1 MMPDTISP
9 LDELRLPQAG
19 EKKNWTNLYGT
30 ARWLALSKAISQSS
44 RPFVVFTSDIASA
57 LKIEQ
62 ELRFFDPS
70 IVIHHFPDWETLPYD
85 RFSPYQ
91 DIISERLTTLSLI
104 PKFKKEILIVSVQT
118 AMHRV
123 VPSEWVASHSFSL
136 VKGEVLDREKF
147 RKKLIDNGYR
157 SSPQVS
163 ESGEYAVRGSLIDV
177 FPVGSDNP
185 IRIDFFDNEI
195 ETLRMFDVE
204 TQRSTQE
211 VKEIRVLP
219 GKEFLLDQSGISR
232 FRRQWRTEFGQF
244 HDIDLYRD
252 VSEGLPP
259 PGIEYYLPLFHDRM
273 ELLADY
279 FSEGTICVFDENIE
293 KTADQFWTSVEERH
307 EALKDDTNRPVLEP
321 SQVFCK
327 FEELLTATEKFGLIF
342 LTGLNTGLAESSI
355 FGTRTPL
362 SRSIDAR
369 AKDPFAL
376 VKNHVDRSDGRT
388 LFLAESLGRR
398 EAILDLLRGQKIT
411 LKVFDSWAQ
420 FVRSSDRLGIAV
432 AAIEDGAEID
442 RPRISLITESQL
454 FGKRLEQRQRK
465 KRRNSHENIIKNLTE
480 LRLEAP
486 VVHEHHGVGRYQ
498 GLEVLN
504 IGNIEREFIQ
514 LEYRDGDKLYVPVAS
529 LELISRYSG
538 SDPDTAPL
546 HKLGTEQ
553 WSKARRKASEKI
565 RDIAAELLEL
575 HAKRALRK
583 GHAFE
588 FEKDAYNS
596 FVQAFPFEETSDQID
611 AVHAVLED
619 MGKEQPMDRLICG
632 DVGFGKTE
640 VALRAAFVAVNDG
653 YQVAVLVPTTLL
665 ANQHY
670 ETFCDRFADW
680 PVRVEQLSRFR
691 DSASTK
697 DTLEGMS
704 KGTVDIVIG
713 THKLLNKAVTFSR
726 LGLLVI
732 DEEHRFGVEQKEKI
746 KSLRADVDILTL
758 TATPIPRTLNM
769 ALSGTREL
777 SIIATPPLKRL
788 AVKTFVREWSD
799 TLLREAILRELGRGG
814 QVYFVHNKVET
825 IDSMVSSIQKLVPEA
840 RLACAHGKMRERE
853 LERVML
859 DFYHGRCN
867 VLVCSTIIE
876 TGLDISNANTIII
889 NRADRFG
896 LAQLYQ
902 LRGRVGRSHHR
913 AYAYLVVPH
922 EDSMTQDAVKRLE
935 AISSIEELGMGFTLA
950 SHDLEIRGAG
960 EILGDEQSG
969 HIQEIGFSLYSDL
982 LSRAMTA
989 LKSGREIPDQLSLES
1004 MVEVN
1009 LNIPALIPDSYL
1021 PDVHARLVFYK
1032 RISGAENT
1040 EALDELR
1047 EEIID
1052 RLGIF
1057 DDRVEN
1063 LFIVAALKMEA
1074 KPLGVK
1080 RIDFSS
1086 RGGKVEFHPDPD
1098 IEHINII
1105 KLVQSSSGYSMED
1118 GQKLKLTK
1126 VMPDAESRVS
1136 EVRSLLKKC
1145 IGE

>member
-1 MMPDTISP
+1 
-9 LDELRLPQAG
+9 
-19 EKKNWTNLYGT
+19 
-30 ARWLALSKAISQSS
+30 
-44 RPFVVFTSDIASA
+44 
-57 LKIEQ
+57 
-62 ELRFFDPS
+62 
-70 IVIHHFPDWETLPYD
+70 
-85 RFSPYQ
+85 
-91 DIISERLTTLSLI
+91 
-104 PKFKKEILIVSVQT
+104 
-118 AMHRV
+118 
-123 VPSEWVASHSFSL
+123 
-136 VKGEVLDREKF
+136 
-147 RKKLIDNGYR
+147 
-157 SSPQVS
+157 
-163 ESGEYAVRGSLIDV
+163 
-177 FPVGSDNP
+177 
-185 IRIDFFDNEI
+185 
-195 ETLRMFDVE
+195 
-204 TQRSTQE
+204 
-211 VKEIRVLP
+211 
-219 GKEFLLDQSGISR
+219 
-232 FRRQWRTEFGQF
+232 
-244 HDIDLYRD
+244 
-252 VSEGLPP
+252 
-259 PGIEYYLPLFHDRM
+259 
-273 ELLADY
+273 
-279 FSEGTICVFDENIE
+279 
-293 KTADQFWTSVEERH
+293 
-307 EALKDDTNRPVLEP
+307 
-321 SQVFCK
+321 
-327 FEELLTATEKFGLIF
+327 
-342 LTGLNTGLAESSI
+342 
-355 FGTRTPL
+355 
-362 SRSIDAR
+362 
-369 AKDPFAL
+369 
-376 VKNHVDRSDGRT
+376 
-388 LFLAESLGRR
+388 
-398 EAILDLLRGQKIT
+398 
-411 LKVFDSWAQ
+411 
-420 FVRSSDRLGIAV
+420 
-432 AAIEDGAEID
+432 
-442 RPRISLITESQL
+442 
-454 FGKRLEQRQRK
+454 
-465 KRRNSHENIIKNLTE
+465 
-480 LRLEAP
+480 
-486 VVHEHHGVGRYQ
+486 
-498 GLEVLN
+498 
-504 IGNIEREFIQ
+504 
-514 LEYRDGDKLYVPVAS
+514 
-529 LELISRYSG
+529 
-538 SDPDTAPL
+538 
-546 HKLGTEQ
+546 
-553 WSKARRKASEKI
+553 
-565 RDIAAELLEL
+565 
-575 HAKRALRK
+575 
-583 GHAFE
+583 
-588 FEKDAYNS
+588 
-596 FVQAFPFEETSDQID
+596 
-611 AVHAVLED
+611 
-619 MGKEQPMDRLICG
+619 
-632 DVGFGKTE
+632 
-640 VALRAAFVAVNDG
+640 
-653 YQVAVLVPTTLL
+653 
-665 ANQHY
+665 
-670 ETFCDRFADW
+670 
-680 PVRVEQLSRFR
+680 
-691 DSASTK
+691 
-697 DTLEGMS
+697 
-704 KGTVDIVIG
+704 
-713 THKLLNKAVTFSR
+713 
-726 LGLLVI
+726 
-732 DEEHRFGVEQKEKI
+732 
-746 KSLRADVDILTL
+746 
-758 TATPIPRTLNM
+758 M

-982 LSRAMTA
+982 LSRAMAA

-1098 IEHINII
+1098 VEHINII

>member
-1 MMPDTISP
+1 MMSDTISP
-9 LDELRLPQAG
+9 LDELPLPQSG
-19 EKKNWTNLYGT
+19 EKQNWTNLYGA
-30 ARWLALSKAISQSS
+30 ARWMAVTKAATQSL

-70 IVIHHFPDWETLPYD
+70 IAIHHFPDWETLPYD
-85 RFSPYQ
+85 RFSPHQ

-104 PKFKKEILIVSVQT
+104 PEFQKEVLIVSVQT

-136 VKGEVLDREKF
+136 IKGEVLDRDNF
-147 RKKLIDNGYR
+147 RKKLTDNGYR

-163 ESGEYAVRGSLIDV
+163 ESGEYAIRGSLIDI
-177 FPVGSDNP
+177 FPVGSHNP

-195 ETLRMFDVE
+195 ETLRLFDVE
-204 TQRSTQE
+204 TQRSTEE
-211 VKEIRVLP
+211 VQEIRVLP

-244 HDIDLYRD
+244 HNIDLYRD

-259 PGIEYYLPLFHDRM
+259 PGAEYYLPLFHEHM
-273 ELLADY
+273 ELLVDY
-279 FSEGTICVFDENIE
+279 FAESTICVFDESIE
-293 KTADQFWTSVEERH
+293 KMANQFWVSVESRH
-307 EALKDDTNRPVLEP
+307 EAVKDDTARPVLHP
-321 SQVFCK
+321 SHIFCDFK
-327 FEELLTATEKFGLIF
+327 ELLASTKKFGRIF
-342 LTGLNTGLAESSI
+342 LTGLSTSSEKANV
-355 FGTRTPL
+355 FATSSPL
-362 SRSIDAR
+362 SHPIDAR
-369 AKDPFAL
+369 AKDPFSL
-376 VKNHVDRSDGRT
+376 IRGHVDRTDGRI

-398 EAILDLLRGQKIT
+398 EAILDLLRGQKLT
-411 LKVFDSWAQ
+411 LKVFDTWAQ
-420 FVRSSDRLGIAV
+420 FVGSSDALGIAV
-432 AAIEDGAEID
+432 AAVEDGAEIEH
-442 RPRISLITESQL
+442 PRISLITEFQL
-454 FGKRLEQRQRK
+454 FGKRLEKRERRK
-465 KRRNSHENIIKNLTE
+465 KRNSYENIIKNLTE
-480 LRLEAP
+480 LRLAAP
-486 VVHEHHGVGRYQ
+486 VVHEQHGVGRYQ

-504 IGNIEREFIQ
+504 IGAVESEFIK

-553 WSKARRKASEKI
+553 WNKARRQAGEKI

-588 FEKDAYNS
+588 FEKDAFNS
-596 FVQAFPFEETSDQID
+596 FVQAFPFEETSDQVD
-611 AVHAVLED
+611 AVDAVLED

-653 YQVAVLVPTTLL
+653 HQVAVLVPTTLL

-680 PVRVEQLSRFR
+680 PIRVEQLSRFR
-691 DSASTK
+691 DTGSTK

-704 KGTVDIVIG
+704 NGKVDIVIG
-713 THKLLNKAVTFSR
+713 THKLLNKSVSFFR

-732 DEEHRFGVEQKEKI
+732 DEEHRFGVDQKEKI
-746 KSLRADVDILTL
+746 KSLRADMDILTL

-769 ALSGTREL
+769 ALSGTREM

-788 AVKTFVREWSD
+788 AVKTFVREWSAV
-799 TLLREAILRELGRGG
+799 LLREAILRELGRGG

-825 IDSMVSSIQKLVPEA
+825 INSIVSTIQGIVPDA
-840 RLACAHGKMRERE
+840 RVACAHGKMRERE
-853 LERVML
+853 LEGVML

-922 EDSMTQDAVKRLE
+922 ENSITPDAVKRLE

-982 LSRAMTA
+982 LSRAMA
-989 LKSGREIPDQLSLES
+989 VLKSGSEIPEQLSLEETI
-1004 MVEVN
+1004 EVN

-1040 EALDELR
+1040 AVLEELR

-1063 LFIVAALKMEA
+1063 LFTVAALKIEA

-1086 RGGKVEFHPDPD
+1086 RGGKVEFHPDPNV
-1098 IEHINII
+1098 EAINII
-1105 KLVQSSSGYSMED
+1105 KLVQSGSGYSMEN
-1118 GQKLKLTK
+1118 GQKLKLIK
-1126 VMPDAESRVS
+1126 AMPDVESRVS

-1145 IGE
+1145 IG

>member
-1 MMPDTISP
+1 MTLDTISP
-9 LDELRLPQAG
+9 LDELPLPQSG
-19 EKKNWTNLYGT
+19 EKQNWTNLYGA
-30 ARWLALSKAISQSS
+30 ARWMAVTKAVTQSL

-57 LKIEQ
+57 SKIEQ
-62 ELRFFDPS
+62 ELKFFDPS

-104 PKFKKEILIVSVQT
+104 PEFQKEVLIVSVQT

-136 VKGEVLDREKF
+136 VKGEVLDRDKF

-157 SSPQVS
+157 PSSQVS
-163 ESGEYAVRGSLIDV
+163 ESGEYAIRGSLIDV
-177 FPVGSDNP
+177 FPVGSHNP
-185 IRIDFFDNEI
+185 VRIDFFDNEI
-195 ETLRMFDVE
+195 ETLRLFDVE
-204 TQRSTQE
+204 TQRSTEE
-211 VKEIRVLP
+211 VQEIRVLP

-259 PGIEYYLPLFHDRM
+259 PGVEYYLPLFHENM
-273 ELLADY
+273 ELLVDY
-279 FSEGTICVFDENIE
+279 FSESTICVFDEKIE
-293 KTADQFWTSVEERH
+293 KMANRFWVSVESRH
-307 EALKDDTNRPVLEP
+307 EAVKDDIARPVLEP
-321 SQVFCK
+321 SHIFCDFK
-327 FEELLTATEKFGLIF
+327 ELLASTKKFGRIF
-342 LTGLNTGLAESSI
+342 LTGLSTSSEKANV
-355 FGTRTPL
+355 FATSSPL
-362 SRSIDAR
+362 SHPIDAR
-369 AKDPFAL
+369 AKDPFSL
-376 VKNHVDRSDGRT
+376 IRSHVDRTDGRI

-398 EAILDLLRGQKIT
+398 EAILDLLRGQKLT
-411 LKVFDSWAQ
+411 LKIFDTWAQ
-420 FVRSSDRLGIAV
+420 FVGSSDALGIAV
-432 AAIEDGAEID
+432 AAVEDGAEIEH
-442 RPRISLITESQL
+442 PRISLVTEFQL
-454 FGKRLEQRQRK
+454 FGKRLEQRQRRK
-465 KRRNSHENIIKNLTE
+465 KRNSHENIIKNLTE
-480 LRLEAP
+480 LCLAAP
-486 VVHEHHGVGRYQ
+486 VVHEQHGVGRYQ

-504 IGNIEREFIQ
+504 IGVVESEFIK

-553 WSKARRKASEKI
+553 WSKARREAGEKI

-583 GHAFE
+583 GYAFE

-596 FVQAFPFEETSDQID
+596 FVQAFPFEETSDQVD
-611 AVHAVLED
+611 AVDAVLED

-653 YQVAVLVPTTLL
+653 HQVAVLVPTTLL

-680 PVRVEQLSRFR
+680 PIRVEQLSRFR
-691 DSASTK
+691 DAGSTK

-704 KGTVDIVIG
+704 NGKVDIVIG
-713 THKLLNKAVTFSR
+713 THKLLNKAVNFFR

-732 DEEHRFGVEQKEKI
+732 DEEHRFGVSQKEKI

-769 ALSGTREL
+769 ALSGTREM

-788 AVKTFVREWSD
+788 AVKTFVREWSAV
-799 TLLREAILRELGRGG
+799 LLREAILRELGRGG

-825 IDSMVSSIQKLVPEA
+825 IDSMVSTIQEIVPEG
-840 RLACAHGKMRERE
+840 RIACAHGQMRERE

-889 NRADRFG
+889 NRADKLG

-922 EDSMTQDAVKRLE
+922 ENSITPDAVKRLE

-982 LSRAMTA
+982 LSRAMA
-989 LKSGREIPDQLSLES
+989 VLKSGREIPEQLSLGS
-1004 MVEVN
+1004 VIEVN

-1040 EALDELR
+1040 ETLEELR

-1063 LFIVAALKMEA
+1063 LFTVAALKMEA

-1080 RIDFSS
+1080 RIVFSS
-1086 RGGKVEFHPDPD
+1086 RGGKVEFHPDPN
-1098 IEHINII
+1098 IEPINII
-1105 KLVQSSSGYSMED
+1105 KLVQSGSGYSMEN
-1118 GQKLKLTK
+1118 GQKLKLIK
-1126 VMPDAESRVS
+1126 DMPDVESRVS

-1145 IGE
+1145 IG

>member
-9 LDELRLPQAG
+9 LDGVDLPQPN

-30 ARWLALSKAISQSS
+30 AKWMAVSKAASESL

-62 ELRFFDPS
+62 ELRFFDPRMA
-70 IVIHHFPDWETLPYD
+70 IHHYPDWETLPYD

-104 PKFKKEILIVSVQT
+104 PDFKKEVLIVAVQT
-118 AMHRV
+118 AMHRI
-123 VPSEWVASHSFSL
+123 VPGEWLALHSFSL
-136 VKGEVLDREKF
+136 VKGEVLDRDKF

-163 ESGEYAVRGSLIDV
+163 ESGEYAIRGSLIDV
-177 FPVGSDNP
+177 FPVGSLNP

-195 ETLRMFDVE
+195 ETLRFFDVE
-204 TQRSTQE
+204 TQRSTKE
-211 VKEIRVLP
+211 VNEIRVLP
-219 GKEFLLDQSGISR
+219 GKEFLLDQLGISQ
-232 FRRQWRTEFGQF
+232 FRREWRTEFGQF
-244 HDIDLYRD
+244 HDIALYQD
-252 VSEGLPP
+252 VSDGLPP

-273 ELLADY
+273 ELLMDY
-279 FSEGTICVFDENIE
+279 FSESTICVFDENVE
-293 KTADQFWTSVEERH
+293 KMAGQFWTSVESRYDAAQH
-307 EALKDDTNRPVLEP
+307 DTTRPVLEP
-321 SQVFCK
+321 RHVFCD
-327 FEELLTATEKFGLIF
+327 FNELLGATKKFGRVF
-342 LTGLNTGLAESSI
+342 LTGLNTSLEETNVFATSS
-355 FGTRTPL
+355 PL
-362 SRSIDAR
+362 SHPIDAR
-369 AKDPFAL
+369 AKDPLAL
-376 VKNHVDRSDGRT
+376 IRSHVERTDGRI
-388 LFLAESLGRR
+388 LFLADSLGRR
-398 EAILDLLRGQKIT
+398 EAILDLLRDQKFS
-411 LKVFDSWAQ
+411 LKVFDTWKRFIDSTEPI
-420 FVRSSDRLGIAV
+420 GITV
-432 AAIEDGAEID
+432 AAVEDGTEID
-442 RPRISLITESQL
+442 NPRMSLITESQL
-454 FGKRLEQRQRK
+454 FGKRLEQRDRRK
-465 KRRNSHENIIKNLTE
+465 KRNNHENIIKNLTE

-504 IGNIEREFIQ
+504 IGNIESEFIK

-596 FVQAFPFEETSDQID
+596 FVQAFPFEETPDQLE

-670 ETFCDRFADW
+670 ETFCDRFAEW

-691 DSASTK
+691 NIRSTK

-704 KGTVDIVIG
+704 NGKVDIVIG
-713 THKLLNKAVTFSR
+713 THKLLNKSVDFFR

-732 DEEHRFGVEQKEKI
+732 DEEHRFGVDQKEKI

-788 AVKTFVREWSD
+788 AVKTFLSEWSAV
-799 TLLREAILRELGRGG
+799 LLREAILRELGRGG

-825 IDSMVSSIQKLVPEA
+825 IDSMVSTIQEIVPEA
-840 RLACAHGKMRERE
+840 RLACAHGKMREKE

-889 NRADRFG
+889 NHADRFG

-922 EDSMTQDAVKRLE
+922 ADSMTPDAVKRLE

-982 LSRAMTA
+982 LNRAMTA
-989 LKSGREIPDQLSLES
+989 LKSGRQIPDQLSLEAAI
-1004 MVEVN
+1004 EVN
-1009 LNIPALIPDSYL
+1009 LNIPALIPDNYL

-1040 EALDELR
+1040 EALEGLR
-1047 EEIID
+1047 EEMID
-1052 RLGIF
+1052 RLGLF

-1063 LFIVAALKMEA
+1063 LFTVAALKMEA
-1074 KPLGVK
+1074 KPLGIK
-1080 RIDFSS
+1080 RIDFSP
-1086 RGGKVEFHPDPD
+1086 RGGKVEFHPEPN
-1098 IEHINII
+1098 IEPINII
-1105 KLVQSSSGYSMED
+1105 KLVQSGTGYSMAD
-1118 GQKLKLTK
+1118 GQKLKLIK
-1126 VMPDAESRVS
+1126 AMPDVESRVL
-1136 EVRSLLKKC
+1136 EVRSLLKRC
-1145 IGE
+1145 VGL